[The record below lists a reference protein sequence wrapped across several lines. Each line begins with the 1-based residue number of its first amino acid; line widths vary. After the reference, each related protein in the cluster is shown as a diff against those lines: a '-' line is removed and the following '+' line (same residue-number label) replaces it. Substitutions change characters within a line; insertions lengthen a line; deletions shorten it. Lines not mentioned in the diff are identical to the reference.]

1 MRQRVAIAIAMLN
14 KPDLIIADEPT
25 TALDVTTQAQI
36 IDEMQQ
42 LCAESGTALIW
53 ITHDLAVISEIA
65 DRVAVMYAGSIV
77 EMGEAAQHSRSAGAS
92 LHAGPARLGAEPQ
105 SPGRA
110 GCRRFPARCSRPL
123 RRPAAASR
131 RAAPRRSETCDAVPP
146 LSLAQ
151 RWAQPALLPSA
162 CRACEHAEAAS

>member
-36 IDEMQQ
+36 IHEMK
-42 LCAESGTALIW
+42 SSVRRVGTALIW

-77 EMGEAAQHSRSAGAS
+77 EMGTVEQVLATRRTLTRRGCSPRCRARNRASEASSPDS
-92 LHAGPARLGAEPQ
+92 RLGAV
-105 SPGRA
+105 G
-110 GCRRFPARCSRPL
+110 
-123 RRPAAASR
+123 
-131 RAAPRRSETCDAVPP
+131 
-146 LSLAQ
+146 
-151 RWAQPALLPSA
+151 
-162 CRACEHAEAAS
+162 H